1 MDEIKNFKYRR
12 SLTRLRLSNHSLRIE
27 TGRYVGEER
36 QERVC
41 QFCDKNV
48 IENEKHL
55 LISCPLYD
63 KFRIPLYD
71 TIRKYHRNFHDFS
84 DDEKLD
90 VIMKPDTLIVG
101 AVASYIYRSVEFRRM
116 RLLNEQVS

>member
-1 MDEIKNFKYRR
+1 MKEFANFAMKP
-12 SLTRLRLSNHSLRIE
+12 SSKT
-27 TGRYVGEER
+27 
-36 QERVC
+36 
-41 QFCDKNV
+41 K
-48 IENEKHL
+48 KHL

-71 TIRKYHRNFHDFS
+71 TISKYHRNFHDLS
-84 DDEKLD
+84 DDQKLD

-116 RLLNEQVS
+116 RVQENASPK